1 MFAAAGADRQIKIW
15 KYKEPLYKDED
26 DNIDDYLQVADG

>member
-15 KYKEPLYKDED
+15 KYKESLNKDED
-26 DNIDDYLQVADG
+26 DNFDDYLQVVDG